1 MMQEKLDLLLEKYD
15 VPAGAEMSGTDE
27 VIIGGRAYPL
37 LPHRFERRITELKK
51 MLGDGTTGRIS
62 AVRCGH
68 VSPCT
73 VPLYGLIRR
82 EFDIARFITGQEI
95 VGVTA
100 FVRAENGEDRAATL
114 IAEMSGGAVCSME
127 IADTLPAGEGHIDKH
142 EVITSRGL
150 VCDRVVDSQ
159 IPAQSVYLYGE
170 SGDEAY
176 TDVDYELYGLDQ
188 DEAAA
193 VRCAFALAKDEGL
206 RAEALSNAERLDKLM
221 AAVKRSAESGER
233 VSVGSDE
240 V

>member
-1 MMQEKLDLLLEKYD
+1 MIQEKLELLLEKYG
-15 VPAGAEMSGTDE
+15 VPAAAEMNGTE
-27 VIIGGRAYPL
+27 AVTVGGVAYPL
-37 LPHRFERRITELKK
+37 LSHRFERRITELKK
-51 MLGDGTTGRIS
+51 MLGDGTTGKIS

-68 VSPCT
+68 VAPCT

-82 EFDIARFITGQEI
+82 ELDIARFITGQEI

-100 FVRAENGEDRAATL
+100 FIRAENGEDRAATL

-142 EVITSRGL
+142 EVITARGL

-176 TDVDYELYGLDQ
+176 TDVDFELYGLEQ
-188 DEAAA
+188 GEAAA
-193 VRCAFALAKDEGL
+193 VRCAFALARDEGL
-206 RAEALSNAERLDKLM
+206 RAETHRNAGVLDKLM
-221 AAVKRSAESGER
+221 AAVKQSAASGER
-233 VSVGSDE
+233 ISVGNDA